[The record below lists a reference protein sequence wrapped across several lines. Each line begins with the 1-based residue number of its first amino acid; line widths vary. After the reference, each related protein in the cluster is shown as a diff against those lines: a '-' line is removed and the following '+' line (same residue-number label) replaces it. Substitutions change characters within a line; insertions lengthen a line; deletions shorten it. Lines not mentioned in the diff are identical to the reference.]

1 MTERSDIER
10 AFQAALTATDPYLAV
25 QRAIPGLSLNE
36 TDAPIYLIAVGKAA
50 SRMLSAALDS
60 LGPAASSAF
69 LITKDGHVDADFGD
83 RVNVRFASHPVL
95 DQRTLDATTEL
106 LAWVTGIPESAR
118 VLVLLSGG
126 GSALLEQPVDSVPLL
141 DFQTMT
147 RELLH
152 AGADIY
158 QLNAV
163 RSQVSQVKGGRL
175 RQAIPTSRVD
185 TLALSDV
192 LGNDLTVIASG
203 PTVPPTRS
211 RVEARDVLTELGV
224 TGRMPE
230 SVLTELWRN
239 EIGRVAEFPEDT
251 VQIIADNQLAI
262 DTAAESLQSAGHHVQ
277 VQDQIPAGE
286 AQLVAQQWV
295 RHLLEVD
302 AHVSAVLSG
311 GELTVTVRGS
321 GTGGRNT
328 EFALAA
334 AIELDRLGL
343 TEWTVAS
350 LATDG
355 QDALTDVA
363 GAVVDSQTAAMI
375 RSRGIDPA
383 DLIACND
390 TFPILHELG
399 CTVAPGPTGT
409 NVNDLYFAVRSP
421 RH

>member
-25 QRAIPGLSLNE
+25 QRGISNLNLSGI
-36 TDAPIYLIAVGKAA
+36 DDSIYLIAVGKAA
-50 SRMLSAALDS
+50 SRMMSAALDS
-60 LGPAASSAF
+60 LESEAASAF
-69 LITKDGHVDADFGD
+69 LITKDDHLDADFDD
-83 RVNVRFASHPVL
+83 RVTVRFASHPVL

-106 LAWVTGIPESAR
+106 LAWLAGIPETAR

-152 AGADIY
+152 GGADIY

-175 RQAIPTSRVD
+175 RQAIPASRVD

-203 PTVPPTRS
+203 PTVSPTRS
-211 RVEARDVLTELGV
+211 RIEARDVLTELGV

-230 SVLTELWRN
+230 SVLNELWRN
-239 EIGRVAEFPEDT
+239 DTERSQIFPDDT

-262 DTAAESLQSAGHHVQ
+262 DTAAESLRSSGHGVQ
-277 VQDQIPAGE
+277 IREPISVGE
-286 AQLVAQQWV
+286 AQLVARDWV
-295 RHLLEVD
+295 RSLAELD
-302 AHVSAVLSG
+302 SDISAAVSG

-334 AIELDRLGL
+334 AIEIDRLEL
-343 TEWTVAS
+343 TDWTVAS

-355 QDALTDVA
+355 QDALTNVA
-363 GAVVDSQTAAMI
+363 GAIVDGHTVGEI
-375 RSRGIDPA
+375 RSRGVDSE

-390 TFPILHELG
+390 TFPVLHELG
-399 CTVAPGPTGT
+399 CTVATGPTGT

-421 RH
+421 RR